1 MSWIWL
7 HGLLTKRTGA
17 LAATVAGVAIAVALL
32 ASLGSFLAAAQS
44 SMTLRASSGV
54 AVDWQVQVA
63 PGSDASAVIDQITAA
78 PGVTKALPVGFAH
91 SNGFVATTD
100 SSTQTTGPGLV
111 LGLPDGYATAFP
123 GEVRHLAGSRD
134 GVLIAQQT
142 AANLHV
148 APGDT
153 VRIGLDGAQAIDVR
167 IDGVVDLPQANSLFQ
182 TVGAPAQ
189 SQPSAPPDNVLLL
202 PQADFTAVS
211 AALSAARPDLLSTQV
226 HASRSSALPEDP
238 ALAFVAETAAAHNL
252 EAHLAGAG
260 QVGDNLGAALDAAR
274 GDSSYATVLFLFLGL
289 PGAVLCGILTV
300 AVANAGAERRR
311 RDQALLR
318 TRGASARL
326 IARLVTIEALVVGAI
341 GGLIGLG
348 IAAVVGVVA
357 FGAVGFGSGLQAA
370 VLWPLAALLAGLFIA
385 VGAILFPALRDFRTL
400 TVSDARA
407 QVLAVRRPWWVRTY
421 LDVALLIVAAAV
433 VFITTREGYSLVLAP
448 EGVASIQVN
457 YWAFFGPGLF
467 WIGAGLLT
475 WRVTTLVLGR
485 GRPAV
490 ARLLRPISG
499 NLSGVAA
506 ASMSRQRRVLAR
518 STVVLAL
525 ALAFAGSTS
534 IFNATYQQQAEV
546 DAQLTNGADV
556 TVTEPPGS
564 SVAPDAASGISHT
577 AGVLAVE
584 PLQHRFAYVGND
596 LQDLFGVNA
605 DTITRATSL
614 QDAYFQGGTSTGL
627 MGRLAAQPDAILVS
641 DETVKDF
648 QLSPGDLINLR
659 LRSGQTHQLI
669 TVPFHYVG
677 IAKEFPTAPKDSFF
691 IANAAY
697 VAQSTGDN
705 AVGAFLVN
713 TGGSHTEQVATAL
726 RDSLGTTATVTAIG
740 AARSSVGSSLTS
752 VDLAGLT
759 NVELIFALILAAAA
773 GGLVFALGLAERRRS
788 LAIATALGASRRQLR
803 SLVLSEAIAMAVGGV
818 VAGIVVGWLLSQM
831 LVSVLTGVFDPP
843 PTALAIPWGYLAV
856 TAVIALGAIGT
867 AAMMS
872 IRRTSK
878 PTIEYLR
885 EL

>member
-7 HGLLTKRTGA
+7 HGLLTRRTGG
-17 LAATVAGVAIAVALL
+17 LAASVAGVAIAVALL

-44 SMTLRASSGV
+44 SMTQRASSGV
-54 AVDWQVQVA
+54 AVDWQVQI
-63 PGSDASAVIDQITAA
+63 ASGNDEAAVIDQVKAA
-78 PGVTKALPVGFAH
+78 PGVTTALPVRFAQ
-91 SNGFVATTD
+91 SSGLVAMTN
-100 SSTQTTGPGLV
+100 SSTQTTGPGVV
-111 LGLPDGYATAFP
+111 LGLPDGYAAAFP
-123 GEVRHLAGSRD
+123 GEIRYLSGSHD

-153 VRIGLDGAQAIDVR
+153 VSIKLDGAKAIRVTV
-167 IDGVVDLPQANSLFQ
+167 DGIVDLPQANSLFQ

-189 SQPSAPPDNVLLL
+189 SQPNAPPDNVLLL
-202 PQADFTAVS
+202 PPADFTAVT

-226 HASRSSALPEDP
+226 HAAGVSVLPENP
-238 ALAFVAETAAAHNL
+238 AVAFVAETASAHNL
-252 EAHLAGAG
+252 EAKLAGAG
-260 QVGDNLGAALDAAR
+260 QVGDNIGAALDAAR

-300 AVANAGAERRR
+300 AVADAGAERRR
-311 RDQALLR
+311 RDQGLLR

-326 IARLVTIEALVVGAI
+326 ITRLVTIEALVVGI
-341 GGLIGLG
+341 TGGLLGLG
-348 IAAVVGVVA
+348 IAAVVGFVS
-357 FGAVGFGSGLQAA
+357 FGTVGFGNGLQTA
-370 VLWPLAALLAGLFIA
+370 VLWPLAAFSVGLVIA
-385 VGAILFPALRDFRTL
+385 FGAILIPALRDFRSL
-400 TVSDARA
+400 TVTDSRA
-407 QVLAVRRPWWVRTY
+407 QILTTHRPLWARIY
-421 LDVALLIVAAAV
+421 LDVLLLIVAAVV
-433 VFITTREGYSLVLAP
+433 VFITTRDGYSLVLAP

-475 WRVTTLVLGR
+475 WRLTNLVLGR
-485 GRPAV
+485 GRPIV

-506 ASMSRQRRVLAR
+506 ASMSRQRSVLAK

-564 SVAPDAASGISHT
+564 SVSPDAASAISQI
-577 AGVLAVE
+577 AGVSAVE
-584 PLQHRFAYVGND
+584 PLQHRFAYVGSD

-614 QDAYFQGGTSTGL
+614 QDAYFQGGTATEL

-648 QLSPGDLINLR
+648 QLNPGDLINLR
-659 LRSGQTHQLI
+659 LRSGHTHQLV

-691 IANAAY
+691 IANASY
-697 VAQSTGDN
+697 VTRSTGDN
-705 AVGAFLVN
+705 AVGTFLVSAR
-713 TGGSHTEQVATAL
+713 GSHTEEVATAV
-726 RDSLGTTATVTAIG
+726 RASLGTTATVTAIG
-740 AARSSVGSSLTS
+740 DARSSVGSSLTS

-759 NVELIFALILAAAA
+759 RVELIFALILAAAA
-773 GGLVFALGLAERRRS
+773 GGLVFALGLVERRRS
-788 LAIATALGASRRQLR
+788 YAIATALGASRMQLGA
-803 SLVLSEAIAMAVGGV
+803 LVLSEAVTMAVGGV
-818 VAGIVVGWLLSQM
+818 LAGTVVGWLLSNM
-831 LVSVLTGVFDPP
+831 LVAVLTGVFDPP
-843 PTALAIPWGYLAV
+843 PASIAIPWGYLAATV
-856 TAVIALGAIGT
+856 AIALGAIGA
-867 AAMMS
+867 AAMLAT
-872 IRRTSK
+872 RQTSK